1 MFISLTYGFSLSF
14 QVLYNEILCSGILCL
29 VSHRCFQII
38 PFGSVVTC
46 SIFVGSRLNKSRKPG
61 GSFSFSTG
69 FLHVKFS
76 AYSYLVIH
84 QMVT

>member
-1 MFISLTYGFSLSF
+1 MYDWQSHVWFSLSF

-46 SIFVGSRLNKSRKPG
+46 SILVGLSLNKSRKPG
-61 GSFSFSTG
+61 GSFSFSIG
-69 FLHVKFS
+69 FLHVKIS
-76 AYSYLVIH
+76 VSYLVIH